1 MVCAIPSS
9 LSALLNCGVFPS
21 HPDELN
27 EELDEFKLKLTKKER
42 ENKKRLFKLIGV
54 TE

>member
-21 HPDELN
+21 HPDELI
-27 EELDEFKLKLTKKER
+27 EELDEFKLKFTKKER
-42 ENKKRLFKLIGV
+42 EKIRKDF
-54 TE
+54 